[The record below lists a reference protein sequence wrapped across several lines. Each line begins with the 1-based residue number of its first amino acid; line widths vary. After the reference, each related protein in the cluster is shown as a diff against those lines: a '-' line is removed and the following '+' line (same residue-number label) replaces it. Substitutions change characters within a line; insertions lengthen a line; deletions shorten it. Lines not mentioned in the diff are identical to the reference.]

1 MIISFKSASYA
12 ALASFL
18 ACGLILAT
26 RRWHDRF
33 TVDGNHGVQKVH
45 TEPTPRIGGL
55 GLMLG
60 LMVGWYVDE
69 HEPHLLSADDLLGF
83 ALMASLPA
91 FVAGILEDITKQVSV
106 LVRLIATMLSGILVY
121 AFAGYGIFRLDI
133 PGIDQLLSWA
143 PFCILFTAFA
153 VAGVANAYNIIDGF
167 NGLTAAAMIV
177 AVAAMSAIAFEVG
190 DFELVYFGLI
200 YIASILGFMVWN
212 YPLGRIFLGD
222 GGAYAMGFLIAWM
235 AVALPARHPEVSPWA
250 SLMACGYP
258 VMETIYSMIRRRL
271 ARQNS
276 GAPDALHLHSL
287 IKKVVIRPRFQK
299 FRGYLRNAMVTIILL
314 PFIAVVAITGVML
327 YRDTGLLMLAFAGY
341 FALYILSHRAL
352 FHSRFAHDAGQ
363 PGQASKVHVD
373 KT

>member
-1 MIISFKSASYA
+1 MNISLKSASYA

-26 RRWHDRF
+26 RRWHDHF
-33 TVDGNHGVQKVH
+33 TLDGNHGVQKVH
-45 TEPTPRIGGL
+45 TDPTPRIGGL

-60 LMVGWYVDE
+60 MAVGWVVEEQD
-69 HEPHLLSADDLLGF
+69 PTLVAADSLLGL
-83 ALMASLPA
+83 ALLASLPA
-91 FVAGILEDITKQVSV
+91 FLVGILEDITKQISV
-106 LVRLIATMLSGILVY
+106 RVRLIATMLSGLLAY
-121 AFAGYGIFRLDI
+121 AFTGYGIFWLDV
-133 PGIDQLLSWA
+133 PGIDHLLTWA

-200 YIASILGFMVWN
+200 YIASILGFMAWN

-235 AVALPARHPEVSPWA
+235 AVMLPARHPEASPWA

-258 VMETIYSMIRRRL
+258 VMETIYSMLRRRF
-271 ARQNS
+271 AKRQS
-276 GAPDALHLHSL
+276 SQPDALHLHSL
-287 IKKVVIRPRFQK
+287 VKKVIIRPRFPR
-299 FRGYLRNAMVTIILL
+299 FRAVIRNAMVMITLL
-314 PFIAVVAITGVML
+314 PFIALVAITGVVF
-327 YRDTGLLMLAFAGY
+327 YRDTAILMATFTGY
-341 FALYILSHRAL
+341 FVLYVISHRAL
-352 FHSRFAHDAGQ
+352 FRSRFAHDAGA
-363 PGQASKVHVD
+363 PGVASLEGGHL
-373 KT
+373 